1 MAGTLKLTP
10 HETLTIRRSE
20 PEVLEVEAVY
30 GPGGSPPPAHLHPS
44 QDEHFEV
51 LAGQI
56 RARVD
61 GEDRTLTAG
70 DTIDIPRDT
79 KHQMWNASSEEARVL
94 WQTRPAG
101 RTEEWFRG
109 IGRLIR
115 ENGDQ
120 MPGPAAFATVLTE
133 YRDVFRL
140 AVAPD
145 PVLRP
150 VVAALGAVGR
160 LRGRRA

>member
-61 GEDRTLTAG
+61 GEDRTLSAG
-70 DTIDIPRDT
+70 DTIDIPLGT

-101 RTEEWFRG
+101 RTEAWFRG
-109 IGRLIR
+109 VDRLIR
-115 ENGDQ
+115 ENGGQ
-120 MPGPAAFATVLTE
+120 MPGPAAVATKRTE
-133 YRDVFRL
+133 DRDAVRL
-140 AVAPD
+140 AAGP
-145 PVLRP
+145 
-150 VVAALGAVGR
+150 
-160 LRGRRA
+160 

>member
-20 PEVLEVEAVY
+20 LEVLEVEAVY

-51 LAGQI
+51 LAGQV

-61 GEDRTLTAG
+61 GDDRTLSTGEA
-70 DTIDIPRDT
+70 IDIPRGT

-94 WQTRPAG
+94 WQTRPPG
-101 RTEEWFRG
+101 RTEEWFGG
-109 IGRLIR
+109 IDRLIR

-120 MPGPAAFATVLTE
+120 MPGPAAFATMLTE
-133 YRDVFRL
+133 YRAVFRL

-145 PVLRP
+145 PMLRP
-150 VVAALGAVGR
+150 VVAAPGAV
-160 LRGRRA
+160 